1 MTDLERHARDIAA
14 DVEAEMQRRIADAKQ
29 IDPDAIAQLYA
40 EHGEPMGPGE
50 DAAAR
55 WFALRLVSMGAASA
69 LRQASGG
76 AALDEA
82 RRILDEGA
90 A

>member
-50 DAAAR
+50 DAAA
-55 WFALRLVSMGAASA
+55 SA